1 MSKLERWSSGMS
13 RAAMEQMST
22 NSLEKMLQD
31 DYYSLEYG
39 ESDMDKL
46 YMAAQILE
54 ERRLDQCNSTNLAWE
69 HFQES
74 YFPFIVMLSEDG
86 DAPSSD
92 DALGRRHSPL
102 RQWPVWGALT
112 AKRSCALAL
121 FISVVAAII
130 KLFIV
135 LLF

>member
-74 YFPFIVMLSEDG
+74 YFPFILMLSE
-86 DAPSSD
+86 